1 MNISKY
7 ELYKIVHVYIPK
19 KSVDVIVVINF

>member
-7 ELYKIVHVYIPK
+7 ELYKIVYIPK